1 MKNLRLL
8 ALLIL
13 TATAFLDARV
23 GNFNTDGSIDAV
35 ADAASPDVSKVLTT
49 SIFTA
54 SVYDATNDVLYCAD
68 NTGFV
73 TDTTGPRL
81 SPRHNL
87 IRVAFAGGKPVIT
100 ALGGANDAATTG
112 TPLLNKRIAGL
123 ALTESGDLVV
133 FANPVASTQNIFVV
147 KNPASATP
155 IVYAATDT
163 GLVGGTSI
171 LKDGA
176 NAASCAISFAVAGR
190 TDAGLDRIVVVIPQ
204 AGQTDL
210 RSGANPERGRLKTLL
225 FDRTAGAFST
235 TTYAATDFAT
245 VTPVPGTTDLQL
257 DGDVVTNSTFLGF
270 FIGDHSVISLNLHW
284 NKDLGRLYIGSNR
297 QDTSVGTN
305 QNHQFFL
312 VGYYTS
318 STDHFLRV
326 DKFVGSS
333 ASGAA
338 SGLGTSS
345 LSSVLGY
352 DSKYWGQN
360 NIKSFKAQGSGKT
373 YMLFNADYSTGG
385 LGYDARARGVYA
397 IPVVETNAN
406 AQNIGKAA
414 ICTSG
419 SPDHTTE
426 ATTQGQVYTYRNNTL
441 PLPAN
446 VSQDIKAIVGGA
458 PLPAGL
464 SGSIKKIEVVRDTV
478 FALIT
483 PVANNVDIYAGIWSS
498 SPIYDV
504 NGHIKAWTAWKRVV
518 LSNAVSG
525 TYNVTTTA
533 TVDVQSQNRY
543 AIHDFHINKTT
554 GKIYALLGNVA
565 GTVINGVAVMSWGD
579 NTSVSIDPHSLTK
592 LSDQLSTTFGSNGV
606 WTVAHFPAARTA
618 GVGFTGLTIFGQ
630 RSKVALAITGA
641 LFDANA
647 GAGQIKTASHF
658 LESAQTGTQFVRER
672 RAYEAYGIAGLEFD
686 PASATLG
693 NRFLAFDDAMV
704 GDVLCATV
712 SKAFAAD
719 STNTDF
725 PNKHGFVFVGGSKGL
740 AVLSSSTGNG
750 FGGHYT
756 NAQLENLTNTF
767 NGFTWKRIP
776 GIDAPVH
783 DVVAT
788 EDFVYAMTSK
798 AVYRIRLQGTSR
810 ATLFPVAAPN
820 AAPTM
825 FDDSMV
831 VESVDATIDLSTGAT
846 GANSTTGRYNNNVV
860 VVQKVFDVD
869 SDEYF
874 VNMILAGSHGPSI
887 FVASVNANGSSIRP
901 IFNGDAANPSAGYN
915 AANHKVDLASYHIR
929 KMHFVTPNIYNMGGT
944 VGANL
949 DSGAAAGAALT
960 SYIGNLYVLTGSIL
974 GEKSKIYNFVVNAS
988 VSDSSVYSGDLS
1000 TNAVMKPA
1008 RVSVDGT
1015 TNAGIDWIVRATPG
1029 TNTSAPQPVAGFNGV
1044 DTNLLANG
1052 FNLDGIPYLFAS
1064 SSFAFN
1070 DHLNYMSASALSPVK
1085 HDAGLGTGQAVYGMV
1100 TLESGVKVIYGSFG
1114 IRFID

>member
-35 ADAASPDVSKVLTT
+35 ADAANADVSKVLTN
-49 SIFTA
+49 SKFTT
-54 SVYDATNDVLYCAD
+54 SVYDATNNILYCAD
-68 NTGFV
+68 NTAH
-73 TDTTGPRL
+73 TDAK
-81 SPRHNL
+81 HNL
-87 IRVAFAGGKPVIT
+87 IRVAFVAGKPVIT
-100 ALGGANDAATTG
+100 ALGGITDAITPTPA
-112 TPLLNKRIAGL
+112 TPLSGVAISKLGL
-123 ALTESGDLVV
+123 TDSGDLIVM
-133 FANPVASTQNIFVV
+133 ANPVASTQNIFVV

-155 IVYAATDT
+155 IVYAATNT
-163 GLVGGTSI
+163 GLTTGTS
-171 LKDGA
+171 LLTDGA
-176 NAASCAISFAVAGR
+176 AVASCAINFSCAGQ
-190 TDAGLDRIVVVIPQ
+190 TSDGKDRIVVVIPQ
-204 AGQTDL
+204 AGRTVLDSQAGDNGL
-210 RSGANPERGRLKTLL
+210 GRLKTLF
-225 FDRTAGAFST
+225 FDRAAGTFTST
-235 TTYAATDFAT
+235 TAIKVGGAALKISPPTNLLLPAPNTNIADTDCI
-245 VTPVPGTTDLQL
+245 TDNSLL
-257 DGDVVTNSTFLGF
+257 GDLSITNFSSMHWDKDKGFL
-270 FIGDHSVISLNLHW
+270 L
-284 NKDLGRLYIGSNR
+284 LGASRNNSSGND
-297 QDTSVGTN
+297 QV
-305 QNHQFFL
+305 QFFL
-312 VGYYTS
+312 RAHFDVATTSGVLNAIGLVQTVGDATNTS
-318 STDHFLRV
+318 ALGMETQNYWRSGDVKTITCQ
-326 DKFVGSS
+326 
-333 ASGAA
+333 ASGHKYMISHIDYHTVIANRYPNQARCVYAFPLVDDSATAA
-338 SGLGTSS
+338 SIGR
-345 LSSVLGY
+345 
-352 DSKYWGQN
+352 
-360 NIKSFKAQGSGKT
+360 A
-373 YMLFNADYSTGG
+373 ADVTAPNPHQTVAS
-385 LGYDARARGVYA
+385 
-397 IPVVETNAN
+397 
-406 AQNIGKAA
+406 
-414 ICTSG
+414 
-419 SPDHTTE
+419 DHTK
-426 ATTQGQVYTYRNNTL
+426 VYTFRSANK
-441 PLPAN
+441 LPAN
-446 VSQDIKAIVGGA
+446 ASQDIRALVGGA
-458 PLPAGL
+458 PLPAGV

-478 FALIT
+478 FALVT

-554 GKIYALLGNVA
+554 GKIYALLGDVA

-641 LFDANA
+641 LFDPNT
-647 GAGQIKTASHF
+647 GNGQIKTASHS

-798 AVYRIRLQGTSR
+798 AVYRIRLQGTNR
-810 ATLFPVAAPN
+810 ADVAEGTFPATAPN

-825 FDDSMV
+825 FVDNMV
-831 VESVDATIDLSTGAT
+831 VESVDATINLRTGAT
-846 GANSTTGRYNNNVV
+846 GANSTAGRYNNNVV

-944 VGANL
+944 LGATL
-949 DSGAAAGAALT
+949 DSGAAAGAVLT